1 MTLKSSIVGKIL
13 FSAVIAIVSIST
25 VSAQSAAEIAA
36 ARSMARS
43 YGYSDAE
50 IDALMKKQ
58 YGSQNSGNASGIQ
71 STQRTQANQRTQT
84 GQRSQSTQ
92 GQDVNQRNQSNRRN
106 QSGQQTQSGQRTQ
119 TGQRSQ
125 YSQQSQTG
133 LNNQLMGNEPEEQM
147 VSPEEAEMLLW
158 ELDPN
163 YKTEHVIYGHD
174 FFTSNGFDII
184 PSFNAPVPESYVL
197 GPGDEVMIDIWG
209 ASTSSII
216 ATIENDG
223 SIPVEGLGP
232 VFIAGQTV
240 ESAQNTL
247 KVAFSKIISDLGGAD
262 PQSNL
267 RVSVGEIK
275 GVTVNVVGEV
285 NMPGMYTLPSLSTI
299 MSAIYMAN
307 GITQTA
313 SVRNI
318 KLYRSGQEVTVFDLY
333 DFIFKG
339 EYDENLRL
347 QDNDIIAVEGAG
359 KLVKVSGAV
368 NRPMNYEMKDEQTV
382 ADVLEYALGFKYNAV
397 TENIHLERISSSL
410 GLAYD
415 IEESQYGSF
424 QLENGD
430 RITVREN
437 RALFENRVTIDGAV
451 MYPGSYS
458 IGEGISTVGNLIEA
472 AGGLLENAYKER
484 GQINRMDDARQR
496 VFVSFSVEDV
506 LAGSDINLV
515 REDTVRIF
523 TLDELR
529 TDAYVRITGFVNNPG
544 EFVFREGMTLGDIIL
559 NAGGFKDGADLTK
572 IEVASIGYRS
582 IGEVNN
588 YNIEENPDESNAVL
602 KAYDVVSV
610 RRQTYFRDPSVIDL
624 RGEVITPGTYV
635 IDKIEVRLSDVLE
648 RAGGFTDEAYV
659 KGSKLI
665 RVLTPEEQENQRIAY
680 EAALKNLGR
689 DDSIDYSF
697 LTDRYNVG
705 IDLEKALKS
714 PGSAADLVLRDGD
727 IISVPQMNN
736 VVRISGGVYVPTA
749 TSYDEKYKWKDYV
762 SAAGGFTKQA
772 RKRKIYAIYMN
783 GKIAT
788 RGRHFKMEP
797 GMELVVPEKRIEED
811 RRMTAAEIA
820 AIASTT
826 SSVATLIVALTSILK

>member
-1 MTLKSSIVGKIL
+1 MRLESSFVGKVLLSAFIAVVS
-13 FSAVIAIVSIST
+13 FSS
-25 VSAQSAAEIAA
+25 VSAQSAAELAA
-36 ARSMARS
+36 AKSMARS
-43 YGYSDAE
+43 YGYSDDE
-50 IDALMKKQ
+50 IDEMMKKNNGMQ
-58 YGSQNSGNASGIQ
+58 SGNNSSSLQSRSRSQ
-71 STQRTQANQRTQT
+71 STQ
-84 GQRSQSTQ
+84 QRSQSTQ
-92 GQDVNQRNQSNRRN
+92 
-106 QSGQQTQSGQRTQ
+106 
-119 TGQRSQ
+119 QRSQ
-125 YSQQSQTG
+125 STQQQRTSSFTQSSNG
-133 LNNQLMGNEPEEQM
+133 QIIGWDEVNDVPILADD
-147 VSPEEAEMLLW
+147 VEMLLREW
-158 ELDPN
+158 DPN
-163 YKTEHVIYGHD
+163 YKTEHAIYGHD
-174 FFTSNGFDII
+174 FFLSSGFEII
-184 PSFNAPVPESYVL
+184 PSINAPVPESYIL
-197 GPGDEVMIDIWG
+197 GPGDEVIIDIWG
-209 ASTSSII
+209 ASSSSVI

-223 SIPVEGLGP
+223 SIAIEGLGP
-232 VFIAGQTV
+232 VFLAGQTV

-247 KVAFSKIISDLGGAD
+247 KVALSKIISDLGGSN

-299 MSAIYMAN
+299 MSAIYMAE
-307 GITQTA
+307 GIKQTA

-318 KLYRSGQEVTVFDLY
+318 KLYRSGQEVTTFDLY
-333 DFIFKG
+333 DFIFNG
-339 EYDENLRL
+339 AYDENLRL

-368 NRPMNYEMKDEQTV
+368 NRPMNYEMKDDQTV

-430 RITVREN
+430 KITVKEN
-437 RALFENRVTIDGAV
+437 RALFENRVTIAGAV

-458 IGEGISTVGNLIEA
+458 IGDGIATVGNLIEA
-472 AGGLLENAYKER
+472 AGGLLEDAYLER
-484 GQINRMDDARQR
+484 GQINRMDEERRR
-496 VFVSFSVEDV
+496 VFVSFSLQDV

-515 REDTVRIF
+515 REDTIRIF
-523 TLDELR
+523 THDELR

-544 EFVFREGMTLGDIIL
+544 EFTFREGMTLGDIIL
-559 NAGGFKDGADLTK
+559 IAGGFRDGADVSK
-572 IEVASIGYRS
+572 IEVASIGYKD
-582 IGEVNN
+582 IGEVHN
-588 YNIEENPDESNAVL
+588 YNLEENPQESNAVL
-602 KAYDVVSV
+602 KGYDVVSV

-659 KGSKLI
+659 KGSKLV

-689 DDSIDYSF
+689 EDSIDYSF

-705 IDLEKALKS
+705 IDLEKALKN
-714 PGSAADLVLRDGD
+714 PGSAADLVLRNGD

-788 RGRHFKMEP
+788 RGHNFKMEP
-797 GMELVVPEKRIEED
+797 GMELVVPEKKIEED
-811 RRMTAAEIA
+811 RRMSAAEIA

-826 SSVATLIVALTSILK
+826 SSVATLIVALTTILK

>member
-1 MTLKSSIVGKIL
+1 MIFKSSFVGKIL
-13 FSAVIAIVSIST
+13 LSAVIAIISFSS
-25 VSAQSAAEIAA
+25 VSAQSAAELAA
-36 ARSMARS
+36 AKSMARS

-50 IDALMKKQ
+50 IDELMKK
-58 YGSQNSGNASGIQ
+58 NSGTQNGNGSSLQ
-71 STQRTQANQRTQT
+71 SRSR
-84 GQRSQSTQ
+84 RSQSTQ
-92 GQDVNQRNQSNRRN
+92 
-106 QSGQQTQSGQRTQ
+106 
-119 TGQRSQ
+119 QRSQ
-125 YSQQSQTG
+125 YDQQRSQLEQQRSQSEQQRSQSMQSS
-133 LNNQLMGNEPEEQM
+133 NNQIIGWDEVNDVPIVADDVEQ
-147 VSPEEAEMLLW
+147 LLREW
-158 ELDPN
+158 DPN

-174 FFTSNGFDII
+174 FFTSSGFDII

-197 GPGDEVMIDIWG
+197 GPGDEVIIDIWG
-209 ASTSSII
+209 ASTSSVI

-223 SIPVEGLGP
+223 SIPIEGLGP
-232 VFIAGQTV
+232 VFIAGQTI
-240 ESAQNTL
+240 ESAQTTL
-247 KVAFSKIISDLGGAD
+247 KAALSKIISDLGGPD

-285 NMPGMYTLPSLSTI
+285 NLPGMYTLPSLSSI
-299 MSAIYMAN
+299 VSAIYMAD
-307 GITQTA
+307 GIKQTA
-313 SVRNI
+313 SVRKI
-318 KLYRSGQEVTVFDLY
+318 KLYRSGQEVTTFDLY
-333 DFIFKG
+333 DFIFEGK
-339 EYDENLRL
+339 YDENLRL
-347 QDNDIIAVEGAG
+347 QDNDIISVEGAG

-368 NRPMNYEMKDEQTV
+368 NRPMNYEMKDDQTL

-397 TENIHLERISSSL
+397 TENIHLERISSNL

-415 IEESQYGSF
+415 IQESQYGSF

-430 RITVREN
+430 KITVKEN
-437 RALFENRVTIDGAV
+437 RALFENRVTINGAV

-458 IGEGISTVGNLIEA
+458 ISDGISTVGSLIEA

-484 GQINRMDDARQR
+484 GQINRMDEDRQR
-496 VFVSFSVEDV
+496 VFVSFKVTDV

-515 REDTVRIF
+515 REDTVRIY
-523 TLDELR
+523 TLDELK
-529 TDAYVRITGFVNNPG
+529 TYSSVRITGFVNNPG
-544 EFVFREGMTLGDIIL
+544 EFEFREGMTLGDIIL
-559 NAGGFKDGADLTK
+559 NAGGFRDGADLTK
-572 IEVASIGYRS
+572 IEVASMGYRN
-582 IGEVNN
+582 IGEVHN
-588 YNIEENPDESNAVL
+588 YNLEESPEASDVVL

-610 RRQTYFRDPSVIDL
+610 RRQTYFRDPSVIEL

-635 IDKIEVRLSDVLE
+635 IDKIEVRLSDVLD

-680 EAALKNLGR
+680 EAAMKNLGR
-689 DDSIDYSF
+689 EDSIDFTF

-705 IDLEKALKS
+705 IDLEKALNN
-714 PGSAADLVLRDGD
+714 PGSAADLVLRNGD

-749 TSYDEKYKWKDYV
+749 TSYDEKFKWRDYV

-797 GMELVVPEKRIEED
+797 GMEIVVPEKKIEEGN
-811 RRMTAAEIA
+811 RMSAAEIA

-826 SSVATLIVALTSILK
+826 SSVATLIVALTTILK

>member
-1 MTLKSSIVGKIL
+1 MIFKSSFVGKIL
-13 FSAVIAIVSIST
+13 LSAVIAIISFSS
-25 VSAQSAAEIAA
+25 VSAQSAAELAA
-36 ARSMARS
+36 AKSMARS

-50 IDALMKKQ
+50 IDELMKKNS
-58 YGSQNSGNASGIQ
+58 GTQNGNASSLQSRSRRSQ
-71 STQRTQANQRTQT
+71 STQ
-84 GQRSQSTQ
+84 QRSQSTQ
-92 GQDVNQRNQSNRRN
+92 
-106 QSGQQTQSGQRTQ
+106 
-119 TGQRSQ
+119 QRSQ
-125 YSQQSQTG
+125 LEQQRSQFEPQRSQSEQQRSQSMQSS
-133 LNNQLMGNEPEEQM
+133 NNQIIGWDEVNDVPIVADDVEN
-147 VSPEEAEMLLW
+147 LLREW
-158 ELDPN
+158 DPN

-174 FFTSNGFDII
+174 FFTSSGFDII

-197 GPGDEVMIDIWG
+197 GPGDEVIIDIWG
-209 ASTSSII
+209 ASTSSVI

-223 SIPVEGLGP
+223 SIPIEGLGP
-232 VFIAGQTV
+232 VFIAGQTI
-240 ESAQNTL
+240 ESAQTTL
-247 KVAFSKIISDLGGAD
+247 KAALSKIISDLGGPD

-285 NMPGMYTLPSLSTI
+285 NLPGMYTLPSLSSI
-299 MSAIYMAN
+299 MSAIYMAD
-307 GITQTA
+307 GIKQTA
-313 SVRNI
+313 SVRKI
-318 KLYRSGQEVTVFDLY
+318 KLYRSGQEVTTFDLY
-333 DFIFKG
+333 DFIFEGK
-339 EYDENLRL
+339 YDENLRL
-347 QDNDIIAVEGAG
+347 QDNDIISVEGAG

-368 NRPMNYEMKDEQTV
+368 NRPMNYEMKDDQTL

-397 TENIHLERISSSL
+397 TENIHLERISSNL

-415 IEESQYGSF
+415 IQESQYGSF

-430 RITVREN
+430 KITVKEN
-437 RALFENRVTIDGAV
+437 RALFENRVTINGAV

-458 IGEGISTVGNLIEA
+458 ISDGISTVGSLIEA

-484 GQINRMDDARQR
+484 GQINRMDEDRQR
-496 VFVSFSVEDV
+496 VFVSFKVTDV

-515 REDTVRIF
+515 REDTVRIY
-523 TLDELR
+523 TLDELK
-529 TDAYVRITGFVNNPG
+529 TYSSVRITGFVNNPG
-544 EFVFREGMTLGDIIL
+544 EFEFREGMTLGDIIL
-559 NAGGFKDGADLTK
+559 NAGGFRDGADLTK
-572 IEVASIGYRS
+572 IEVASMGYRN
-582 IGEVNN
+582 IGEVHN
-588 YNIEENPDESNAVL
+588 YNLEESPEASDVVL

-610 RRQTYFRDPSVIDL
+610 RRQTYFRDPSVIEL

-635 IDKIEVRLSDVLE
+635 IDKIEVRLSDVLD

-659 KGSKLI
+659 KGSKLT

-680 EAALKNLGR
+680 EAAMKNLGR
-689 DDSIDYSF
+689 EDSIDFTF

-705 IDLEKALKS
+705 IDLEKALNN
-714 PGSAADLVLRDGD
+714 PGSAADLVLRNGD

-749 TSYDEKYKWKDYV
+749 TSYDEKFKWRDYV

-797 GMELVVPEKRIEED
+797 GMELVVPEKKIEEGN
-811 RRMTAAEIA
+811 RMSAAEIA

-826 SSVATLIVALTSILK
+826 SSVATLIVALTTILK

>member
-1 MTLKSSIVGKIL
+1 MRLESSFVGKVL
-13 FSAVIAIVSIST
+13 LSAVIAFVSISS
-25 VSAQSAAEIAA
+25 VSAQSAAELAA
-36 ARSMARS
+36 AKSMARS

-50 IDALMKKQ
+50 IDEMMKKNNGMQ
-58 YGSQNSGNASGIQ
+58 SGNNASSLQSRSRSQ
-71 STQRTQANQRTQT
+71 STQ
-84 GQRSQSTQ
+84 QRSQSTQ
-92 GQDVNQRNQSNRRN
+92 
-106 QSGQQTQSGQRTQ
+106 
-119 TGQRSQ
+119 QRSQ
-125 YSQQSQTG
+125 STQQRSQFDQQRPQSMQRPSASSQSSNSQVIG
-133 LNNQLMGNEPEEQM
+133 WDEVNDMPILADD
-147 VSPEEAEMLLW
+147 VEMLLREW
-158 ELDPN
+158 DPN

-174 FFTSNGFDII
+174 FFSSSGFDII

-197 GPGDEVMIDIWG
+197 GPGDEVIIDIWG
-209 ASTSSII
+209 ASTSSVI

-223 SIPVEGLGP
+223 SIPIEGLGP

-240 ESAQNTL
+240 ESAQSTL
-247 KVAFSKIISDLGGAD
+247 KVALSKIISDLGGSD
-262 PQSNL
+262 PQSNI

-299 MSAIYMAN
+299 MSAIYMAE
-307 GITQTA
+307 GIKQTA

-318 KLYRSGQEVTVFDLY
+318 KLYRSGQEVTTFDLY
-333 DFIFKG
+333 DFIFNG
-339 EYDENLRL
+339 AYDENLRL

-368 NRPMNYEMKDEQTV
+368 NRPMNYEMKDDQTV

-430 RITVREN
+430 KITVKEN
-437 RALFENRVTIDGAV
+437 RALFENRVTIEGAV

-458 IGEGISTVGNLIEA
+458 IGEGVSTVGNLIEA
-472 AGGLLENAYKER
+472 AGGLLEDAYKER
-484 GQINRMDDARQR
+484 GQINRMDEERRR
-496 VFVSFSVEDV
+496 VFVSFSINDV

-523 TLDELR
+523 THDELR

-544 EFVFREGMTLGDIIL
+544 EFTFREGMTLGDIIL
-559 NAGGFKDGADLTK
+559 SAGGFRDGADLSK
-572 IEVASIGYRS
+572 IEVASIGYRN

-588 YNIEENPDESNAVL
+588 YNLEESPEESDAIL

-610 RRQTYFRDPSVIDL
+610 RRQTYFRDPSVIEL

-635 IDKIEVRLSDVLE
+635 IDKIEVRLSDVFE
-648 RAGGFTDEAYV
+648 RAGGFTEEAYV
-659 KGSKLI
+659 KGSKLV

-680 EAALKNLGR
+680 EAALKNLGKG
-689 DDSIDYSF
+689 DSIDYSF

-705 IDLEKALKS
+705 IDLEKALKN

-749 TSYDEKYKWKDYV
+749 TSYDDKYKWKDYV

-788 RGRHFKMEP
+788 RGRNFKMEP

>member
-1 MTLKSSIVGKIL
+1 MRLESSLIGKIL
-13 FSAVIAIVSIST
+13 LSAFIAIVSFSS
-25 VSAQSAAEIAA
+25 VSAQSAAELAA
-36 ARSMARS
+36 AKSMARS

-50 IDALMKKQ
+50 IEELMKK
-58 YGSQNSGNASGIQ
+58 NSGMQSGNDASSLQSRSRSQ
-71 STQRTQANQRTQT
+71 STQ
-84 GQRSQSTQ
+84 QRSQSTQ
-92 GQDVNQRNQSNRRN
+92 PRSQSTQPRSQSTQPRSQSANQ
-106 QSGQQTQSGQRTQ
+106 
-119 TGQRSQ
+119 QRSQ
-125 YSQQSQTG
+125 TGAQQYSQSDQQRLQSMQ
-133 LNNQLMGNEPEEQM
+133 
-147 VSPEEAEMLLW
+147 VSNSQVIGWDEVNDKPITSDDVEMLLSEW
-158 ELDPN
+158 DPN

-174 FFTSNGFDII
+174 FFSSSGFDII

-197 GPGDEVMIDIWG
+197 GPGDEVIIDIWG
-209 ASTSSII
+209 ASTSSVI

-223 SIPVEGLGP
+223 SIPIEGLGP

-240 ESAQNTL
+240 ESAQSTL
-247 KVAFSKIISDLGGAD
+247 KAALSKIISDLGGSD

-307 GITQTA
+307 GIKQTA

-318 KLYRSGQEVTVFDLY
+318 KLYRSGQEVTTFDLY

-339 EYDENLRL
+339 AYDENLRL

-368 NRPMNYEMKDEQTV
+368 NRPMNYEMKDDQTL

-415 IEESQYGSF
+415 IDEGQYGSF

-430 RITVREN
+430 KITVKEN
-437 RALFENRVTIDGAV
+437 RALFENRVTINGAV

-458 IGEGISTVGNLIEA
+458 IDDNISTVGALIKA

-484 GQINRMDDARQR
+484 GQINRMDEERRR
-496 VFVSFSVEDV
+496 VFVSFNIADI
-506 LAGSDINLV
+506 LAGSDISLV

-523 TLDELR
+523 TLDELK
-529 TDAYVRITGFVNNPG
+529 TYSYVRITGFVNNPG
-544 EFVFREGMTLGDIIL
+544 EFEFREGMTLGDIVL

-572 IEVASIGYRS
+572 IEVASIGYRD
-582 IGEVNN
+582 IGEVHN
-588 YNIEENPDESNAVL
+588 YNLEENPEAIDVAL
-602 KAYDVVSV
+602 KSYDVVSV
-610 RRQTYFRDPSVIDL
+610 RRQTYFRDPSVIEL

-635 IDKIEVRLSDVLE
+635 IDKIEVRLSDVFE

-659 KGSKLI
+659 KGSKLT
-665 RVLTPEEQENQRIAY
+665 RVLTAEEQENQRTAY

-689 DDSIDYSF
+689 GDSIDYSF

-705 IDLEKALKS
+705 VDLEKALKN

-749 TSYDEKYKWKDYV
+749 TSYDEKFKWKDYV

-797 GMELVVPEKRIEED
+797 GMEIVVPEKKFEENN
-811 RRMTAAEIA
+811 RMTAAEIA

>member
-1 MTLKSSIVGKIL
+1 MRLESSLIGKIL
-13 FSAVIAIVSIST
+13 LSAFIAIVSFSS
-25 VSAQSAAEIAA
+25 VSAQSAAELAA
-36 ARSMARS
+36 AKSMARS

-50 IDALMKKQ
+50 IEELMKK
-58 YGSQNSGNASGIQ
+58 NSGMQSGNDASSLQSRSRSQ
-71 STQRTQANQRTQT
+71 STQ
-84 GQRSQSTQ
+84 QRSQSTQ
-92 GQDVNQRNQSNRRN
+92 PRSQSTQPRSQSANQ
-106 QSGQQTQSGQRTQ
+106 
-119 TGQRSQ
+119 QRSQ
-125 YSQQSQTG
+125 TGAQQYSQSDQQRLQSMQ
-133 LNNQLMGNEPEEQM
+133 
-147 VSPEEAEMLLW
+147 VSNSQVIGWDEVNDKPITSDDVEMLLSEW
-158 ELDPN
+158 DPN

-174 FFTSNGFDII
+174 FFSSSGFDII

-197 GPGDEVMIDIWG
+197 GPGDEVIIDIWG
-209 ASTSSII
+209 ASTSSVI

-223 SIPVEGLGP
+223 SIPIEGLGP

-240 ESAQNTL
+240 ESAQSTL
-247 KVAFSKIISDLGGAD
+247 KAALSKIISDLGGSD

-307 GITQTA
+307 GIKQTA

-318 KLYRSGQEVTVFDLY
+318 KLYRSGQEVTTFDLY

-339 EYDENLRL
+339 AYDENLRL

-368 NRPMNYEMKDEQTV
+368 NRPMNYEMKDDQTL

-415 IEESQYGSF
+415 IDEGQYGSF

-430 RITVREN
+430 KITVKEN
-437 RALFENRVTIDGAV
+437 RALFENRVTINGAV

-458 IGEGISTVGNLIEA
+458 IDDNISTVGALIKA

-484 GQINRMDDARQR
+484 GQINRMDEERRR
-496 VFVSFSVEDV
+496 VFVSFNIADI
-506 LAGSDINLV
+506 LAGSDISLV

-523 TLDELR
+523 TLDELK
-529 TDAYVRITGFVNNPG
+529 TYSYVRITGFVNNPG
-544 EFVFREGMTLGDIIL
+544 EFEFREGMTLGDIVL

-572 IEVASIGYRS
+572 IEVASIGYRD
-582 IGEVNN
+582 IGEVHN
-588 YNIEENPDESNAVL
+588 YNLEENPEAIDVAL
-602 KAYDVVSV
+602 KSYDVVSV
-610 RRQTYFRDPSVIDL
+610 RRQTYFRDPSVIEL

-635 IDKIEVRLSDVLE
+635 IDKIEVRLSDVFE

-659 KGSKLI
+659 KGSKLT
-665 RVLTPEEQENQRIAY
+665 RVLTAEEQENQRTAY

-689 DDSIDYSF
+689 GDSIDYSF

-705 IDLEKALKS
+705 VDLEKALKN

-749 TSYDEKYKWKDYV
+749 TSYDEKFKWKDYV

-797 GMELVVPEKRIEED
+797 GMEIVVPEKKFEENN
-811 RRMTAAEIA
+811 RMTAAEIA

>member
-1 MTLKSSIVGKIL
+1 MRLESSLIGKIL
-13 FSAVIAIVSIST
+13 LSAFIAIVSFSS
-25 VSAQSAAEIAA
+25 VSAQSAAELAA
-36 ARSMARS
+36 AKSMARS

-50 IDALMKKQ
+50 IEELMKK
-58 YGSQNSGNASGIQ
+58 NSGMQSGNNASSLQSRSRSQ
-71 STQRTQANQRTQT
+71 STQQRSQSAQ
-84 GQRSQSTQ
+84 QRSQSTQ
-92 GQDVNQRNQSNRRN
+92 PRSQSAD
-106 QSGQQTQSGQRTQ
+106 Q
-119 TGQRSQ
+119 QRSQ
-125 YSQQSQTG
+125 TGAQQYSQSDQQRLQSMQ
-133 LNNQLMGNEPEEQM
+133 
-147 VSPEEAEMLLW
+147 VSNSQVIGWDEVNDKPITSDDVEMLLSEW
-158 ELDPN
+158 DPN

-174 FFTSNGFDII
+174 FFSSSGFDII

-197 GPGDEVMIDIWG
+197 GPGDEVIIDIWG
-209 ASTSSII
+209 ASTSSVI

-223 SIPVEGLGP
+223 SIPIEGLGP

-240 ESAQNTL
+240 ESAQSTL
-247 KVAFSKIISDLGGAD
+247 KAALSKIISDLGGSD

-307 GITQTA
+307 GIKQTA

-318 KLYRSGQEVTVFDLY
+318 KLYRSGQEVTTFDLY

-339 EYDENLRL
+339 AYDENLRL

-368 NRPMNYEMKDEQTV
+368 NRPMNYEMKDDQTV

-415 IEESQYGSF
+415 IDEGQYGSF

-430 RITVREN
+430 KITVKEN
-437 RALFENRVTIDGAV
+437 RALFENRVTINGAV

-458 IGEGISTVGNLIEA
+458 IDDNISTVGALIKA

-484 GQINRMDDARQR
+484 GQINRMDEERRR
-496 VFVSFSVEDV
+496 VFVSFKIADI
-506 LAGSDINLV
+506 LAGSDISLV

-523 TLDELR
+523 TLDELK
-529 TDAYVRITGFVNNPG
+529 TYSSVRITGFVNNPG
-544 EFVFREGMTLGDIIL
+544 EFEFREGMTLGDIVL

-572 IEVASIGYRS
+572 IEVASIGYRN
-582 IGEVNN
+582 IGEVHN
-588 YNIEENPDESNAVL
+588 YNLEENPEAIDVAL
-602 KAYDVVSV
+602 KSYDVVSV
-610 RRQTYFRDPSVIDL
+610 RRQTYFRDPSVIEL

-635 IDKIEVRLSDVLE
+635 IDKIEVRLSDVFE

-659 KGSKLI
+659 KGSKLT
-665 RVLTPEEQENQRIAY
+665 RVLTAEEQENQRTAY

-689 DDSIDYSF
+689 GDSIDYSF

-705 IDLEKALKS
+705 VDLEKALKN

-749 TSYDEKYKWKDYV
+749 TSYDEKFKWKDYV

-797 GMELVVPEKRIEED
+797 GMEIVVPEKKLEENN
-811 RRMTAAEIA
+811 RMSAAEIA

>member
-1 MTLKSSIVGKIL
+1 MIFKSSFVGKIL
-13 FSAVIAIVSIST
+13 LSAVIAIISFSS
-25 VSAQSAAEIAA
+25 VSAQSAAELAA
-36 ARSMARS
+36 AKSMARS

-50 IDALMKKQ
+50 IDELMKK
-58 YGSQNSGNASGIQ
+58 NSGTQNGNGSSLQ
-71 STQRTQANQRTQT
+71 SRSR
-84 GQRSQSTQ
+84 RSQSTQ
-92 GQDVNQRNQSNRRN
+92 
-106 QSGQQTQSGQRTQ
+106 
-119 TGQRSQ
+119 QRSQ
-125 YSQQSQTG
+125 YDQQRSQLEQQRSQLDQQRSQSEQQRSQSMQSS
-133 LNNQLMGNEPEEQM
+133 NNQIIGWDEVNDVPIVVDDVEQ
-147 VSPEEAEMLLW
+147 LLREW
-158 ELDPN
+158 DPN

-174 FFTSNGFDII
+174 FFTSSGFDII

-197 GPGDEVMIDIWG
+197 GPGDEVIIDIWG
-209 ASTSSII
+209 ASTSSVI

-223 SIPVEGLGP
+223 SIPIEGLGP
-232 VFIAGQTV
+232 VFIAGQTI
-240 ESAQNTL
+240 ESAQTTL
-247 KVAFSKIISDLGGAD
+247 KAALSKIISDLGGSD

-285 NMPGMYTLPSLSTI
+285 NLPGMYTLPSLSSI
-299 MSAIYMAN
+299 MSAIYMAD
-307 GITQTA
+307 GIKQTA
-313 SVRNI
+313 SVRKI
-318 KLYRSGQEVTVFDLY
+318 KLYRSGQEVTTFDLY
-333 DFIFKG
+333 DFIFEGK
-339 EYDENLRL
+339 YDENLRL
-347 QDNDIIAVEGAG
+347 QDNDIISVEGAG

-368 NRPMNYEMKDEQTV
+368 NRPMNYEMKDDQTL

-397 TENIHLERISSSL
+397 TENIHLERISSNL

-415 IEESQYGSF
+415 IQESQYGSF

-430 RITVREN
+430 KITVKEN
-437 RALFENRVTIDGAV
+437 RALFENRVTINGAV

-458 IGEGISTVGNLIEA
+458 ISDGISTVGSLIEA

-484 GQINRMDDARQR
+484 GQINRMDEDRQR
-496 VFVSFSVEDV
+496 VFVSFKVTDV

-515 REDTVRIF
+515 REDTVRIY
-523 TLDELR
+523 TLDELK
-529 TDAYVRITGFVNNPG
+529 TYSSVRITGFVNNPG
-544 EFVFREGMTLGDIIL
+544 EFEFREGMTLGDIIL
-559 NAGGFKDGADLTK
+559 NAGGFRDGADLTK
-572 IEVASIGYRS
+572 IEVASMGYRN
-582 IGEVNN
+582 IGEVHN
-588 YNIEENPDESNAVL
+588 YNLEESPEASDVVL

-610 RRQTYFRDPSVIDL
+610 RRQTYFRDPSVIEL

-635 IDKIEVRLSDVLE
+635 IDKIEVRLSDVLD

-659 KGSKLI
+659 KGSKLT

-680 EAALKNLGR
+680 EAAMKNLGR
-689 DDSIDYSF
+689 EDSIDFTF

-705 IDLEKALKS
+705 IDLEKALNN
-714 PGSAADLVLRDGD
+714 PGSAADLVLRNGD

-749 TSYDEKYKWKDYV
+749 TSYDEKFKWRDYV

-797 GMELVVPEKRIEED
+797 GMELVVPEKKIEEGN
-811 RRMTAAEIA
+811 RMSAAEIA

-826 SSVATLIVALTSILK
+826 SSVATLIVALTTILK

>member
-1 MTLKSSIVGKIL
+1 MRLESSFIGKIL
-13 FSAVIAIVSIST
+13 LSAFIAIVSFSS
-25 VSAQSAAEIAA
+25 VSAQSAAELAA
-36 ARSMARS
+36 AKSMARS

-50 IDALMKKQ
+50 IEELMKK
-58 YGSQNSGNASGIQ
+58 NSGMQSGNNASSLQSRSRSQ
-71 STQRTQANQRTQT
+71 STQQRSQSAQ
-84 GQRSQSTQ
+84 QRSQSTQ
-92 GQDVNQRNQSNRRN
+92 PRSQSAD
-106 QSGQQTQSGQRTQ
+106 Q
-119 TGQRSQ
+119 QRSQ
-125 YSQQSQTG
+125 TGAQQYSQSDQQRLQSMQ
-133 LNNQLMGNEPEEQM
+133 
-147 VSPEEAEMLLW
+147 VSNSQVIGWDEVNDKPITSDDVEMLLSEW
-158 ELDPN
+158 DPN

-174 FFTSNGFDII
+174 FFSSSGFDII

-197 GPGDEVMIDIWG
+197 GPGDEVIIDIWG
-209 ASTSSII
+209 ASTSSVI

-223 SIPVEGLGP
+223 SIPIEGLGP

-240 ESAQNTL
+240 ESAQSTL
-247 KVAFSKIISDLGGAD
+247 KAALSKIISDLGGSD

-307 GITQTA
+307 GIKQTA

-318 KLYRSGQEVTVFDLY
+318 KLYRSGQEVTTFDLY

-339 EYDENLRL
+339 AYDENLRL

-368 NRPMNYEMKDEQTV
+368 NRPMNYEMKDDQTL

-415 IEESQYGSF
+415 IDEGQYGSF

-430 RITVREN
+430 KITVKEN
-437 RALFENRVTIDGAV
+437 RALFENRVTINGAV

-458 IGEGISTVGNLIEA
+458 IDDNISTVGALIKA

-484 GQINRMDDARQR
+484 GQINRMDEERRR
-496 VFVSFSVEDV
+496 VFVSFKIADI
-506 LAGSDINLV
+506 LAGSDISLV

-523 TLDELR
+523 TLDELK
-529 TDAYVRITGFVNNPG
+529 TYSSVRITGFVNNPG
-544 EFVFREGMTLGDIIL
+544 EFEFREGMTLGDIVL

-572 IEVASIGYRS
+572 IEVASIGYRN
-582 IGEVNN
+582 IGEVHN
-588 YNIEENPDESNAVL
+588 YNLEENPEAIDVAL
-602 KAYDVVSV
+602 KSYDVVSV
-610 RRQTYFRDPSVIDL
+610 RRQTYFRDPSVIEL

-635 IDKIEVRLSDVLE
+635 IDKIEVRLSDVFE

-659 KGSKLI
+659 KGSKLT
-665 RVLTPEEQENQRIAY
+665 RVLTAEEQENQRTAY

-689 DDSIDYSF
+689 GDSIDYSF

-705 IDLEKALKS
+705 VDLEKALKN

-749 TSYDEKYKWKDYV
+749 TSYDEKFKWKDYV

-797 GMELVVPEKRIEED
+797 GMEIVVPEKKLEENN
-811 RRMTAAEIA
+811 RMSAAEIA

>member
-1 MTLKSSIVGKIL
+1 MRLKSLFVGKIL
-13 FSAVIAIVSIST
+13 LSAAIALVSFYS
-25 VSAQSAAEIAA
+25 VSAQSAAELAA
-36 ARSMARS
+36 AKSMARS

-50 IDALMKKQ
+50 IEEMMKK
-58 YGSQNSGNASGIQ
+58 NSGMQNDNTSSLQ
-71 STQRTQANQRTQT
+71 SRSRSKSTQQRSKSTQQRSKSSAQQRTQSSAQQYSQSDQ
-84 GQRSQSTQ
+84 QRSQSMQSSSSQVIGWDEVNDMPITSD
-92 GQDVNQRNQSNRRN
+92 DV
-106 QSGQQTQSGQRTQ
+106 
-119 TGQRSQ
+119 
-125 YSQQSQTG
+125 
-133 LNNQLMGNEPEEQM
+133 
-147 VSPEEAEMLLW
+147 EMLLREW
-158 ELDPN
+158 DPN
-163 YKTEHVIYGHD
+163 FKTEHVIYGHD
-174 FFTSNGFDII
+174 FFTSSGFDII
-184 PSFNAPVPESYVL
+184 PSLNAPVPESYIL
-197 GPGDEVMIDIWG
+197 GPGDEVIIDIWG
-209 ASTSSII
+209 ASTSSLI

-223 SIPVEGLGP
+223 SITVEGLGP
-232 VFIAGQTV
+232 VFIAGQTI
-240 ESAQNTL
+240 ESAQATL
-247 KVAFSKIISDLGGAD
+247 KVALSKIISDLGGSD

-285 NMPGMYTLPSLSTI
+285 NLPGMYTLPSLSSI
-299 MSAIYMAN
+299 MSAIYMAD
-307 GITQTA
+307 GIKQTA

-318 KLYRSGQEVTVFDLY
+318 KLYRSGQEVVIFDLY

-359 KLVKVSGAV
+359 KIVKVSGAV
-368 NRPMNYEMKDEQTV
+368 NRPMNYEMKDDQTL

-397 TENIHLERISSSL
+397 TDNIHLERISSNL

-415 IEESQYGSF
+415 IQENQYGAF

-430 RITVREN
+430 NITVKEN

-458 IGEGISTVGNLIEA
+458 IGDDISTVGNLIEA

-496 VFVSFSVEDV
+496 VFVSFNVDDV

-544 EFVFREGMTLGDIIL
+544 EFIFRDGMTLGDIIL
-559 NAGGFKDGADLTK
+559 SAGGFRDGADLTK

-588 YNIEENPDESNAVL
+588 YNLEENPEEGNAVL

-610 RRQTYFRDPSVIDL
+610 RRQTYFRDPSVIEL

-659 KGSKLI
+659 KGSKLV
-665 RVLTPEEQENQRIAY
+665 RVLTPEEQENQRVAY
-680 EAALKNLGR
+680 EAALKNLGKG
-689 DDSIDYSF
+689 DSIDYSF

-705 IDLEKALKS
+705 IDLEKALKN

-797 GMELVVPEKRIEED
+797 GMELVVPEKRINEND
-811 RRMTAAEIA
+811 RMSAAEIA

>member
-1 MTLKSSIVGKIL
+1 MIFKSSFVGKIL
-13 FSAVIAIVSIST
+13 LSAVIAIISFSS
-25 VSAQSAAEIAA
+25 VSAQSAAELAA
-36 ARSMARS
+36 AKSMARS

-50 IDALMKKQ
+50 IDELMKK
-58 YGSQNSGNASGIQ
+58 NSGTQNGNGSSLQ
-71 STQRTQANQRTQT
+71 SRSR
-84 GQRSQSTQ
+84 RSQSTQ
-92 GQDVNQRNQSNRRN
+92 
-106 QSGQQTQSGQRTQ
+106 
-119 TGQRSQ
+119 QRSQ
-125 YSQQSQTG
+125 YDQQRSQLDQQRSQLDQQRSQSEQQRSQSMQSS
-133 LNNQLMGNEPEEQM
+133 NNQIIGWDEVNDVPIVADDVEQ
-147 VSPEEAEMLLW
+147 LLREW
-158 ELDPN
+158 DPN

-174 FFTSNGFDII
+174 FFTSSGFDII

-197 GPGDEVMIDIWG
+197 GPGDEVIIDIWG
-209 ASTSSII
+209 ASTSSVI

-223 SIPVEGLGP
+223 SIPIEGLGP
-232 VFIAGQTV
+232 VFIAGQTI
-240 ESAQNTL
+240 ESAQTTL
-247 KVAFSKIISDLGGAD
+247 KAALSKIISDLGGSD

-285 NMPGMYTLPSLSTI
+285 NLPGMYTLPSLSSI
-299 MSAIYMAN
+299 MSAIYMAD
-307 GITQTA
+307 GIKQTA
-313 SVRNI
+313 SVRKI
-318 KLYRSGQEVTVFDLY
+318 KLYRSGQEVTTFDLY
-333 DFIFKG
+333 DFIFEGK
-339 EYDENLRL
+339 YDENLRL
-347 QDNDIIAVEGAG
+347 QDNDIISVEGAG

-368 NRPMNYEMKDEQTV
+368 NRPMNYEMKDDQTL

-397 TENIHLERISSSL
+397 TENIHLERISSNL

-415 IEESQYGSF
+415 IQESQYGSF

-430 RITVREN
+430 KITVKEN
-437 RALFENRVTIDGAV
+437 RALFENRVTINGAV

-458 IGEGISTVGNLIEA
+458 ISDGISTVGSLIEA

-484 GQINRMDDARQR
+484 GQINRMDEDRQR
-496 VFVSFSVEDV
+496 VFVSFKVTDV

-515 REDTVRIF
+515 REDTVRIY
-523 TLDELR
+523 TLDELK
-529 TDAYVRITGFVNNPG
+529 TYSSVRITGFVNNPG
-544 EFVFREGMTLGDIIL
+544 EFEFREGMTLGDIIL
-559 NAGGFKDGADLTK
+559 NAGGFRDGADLTK
-572 IEVASIGYRS
+572 IEVASMGYRN
-582 IGEVNN
+582 IGEVHN
-588 YNIEENPDESNAVL
+588 YNLEESPEASDVVL

-610 RRQTYFRDPSVIDL
+610 RRQTYFRDPSVIEL

-635 IDKIEVRLSDVLE
+635 IDKIEVRLSDVLD

-659 KGSKLI
+659 KGSKLT

-680 EAALKNLGR
+680 EAAMKNLGR
-689 DDSIDYSF
+689 EDSIDFTF

-705 IDLEKALKS
+705 IDLEKALNN
-714 PGSAADLVLRDGD
+714 PGSAADLVLRNGD

-749 TSYDEKYKWKDYV
+749 TSYDEKFKWRDYV

-797 GMELVVPEKRIEED
+797 GMELVVPEKKIEEGN
-811 RRMTAAEIA
+811 RMSAAEIA

-826 SSVATLIVALTSILK
+826 SSVATLIVALTTILK

>member
-1 MTLKSSIVGKIL
+1 MRLESSLIGKIL
-13 FSAVIAIVSIST
+13 LSAFIAIVSFSS
-25 VSAQSAAEIAA
+25 VSAQSAAELAA
-36 ARSMARS
+36 AKSMARS

-50 IDALMKKQ
+50 IEELMKK
-58 YGSQNSGNASGIQ
+58 NSGMQSGNNASSLQSRSRSQ
-71 STQRTQANQRTQT
+71 STQQRSQSAQ
-84 GQRSQSTQ
+84 QRSQSTQ
-92 GQDVNQRNQSNRRN
+92 PRSQSAD
-106 QSGQQTQSGQRTQ
+106 Q
-119 TGQRSQ
+119 QRSQ
-125 YSQQSQTG
+125 TGAQQYSQSDQQRLQSMQ
-133 LNNQLMGNEPEEQM
+133 
-147 VSPEEAEMLLW
+147 VSNSQVIGWDEVNDKPITSDDVEMLLSEW
-158 ELDPN
+158 DPN

-174 FFTSNGFDII
+174 FFSSSGFDII

-197 GPGDEVMIDIWG
+197 GPGDEVIIDIWG
-209 ASTSSII
+209 ASTSSVI

-223 SIPVEGLGP
+223 SIPIEGLGP

-240 ESAQNTL
+240 ESAQSTL
-247 KVAFSKIISDLGGAD
+247 KAALSKIISDLGGSD

-307 GITQTA
+307 GIKQTA

-318 KLYRSGQEVTVFDLY
+318 KLYRSGQEVTTFDLY

-339 EYDENLRL
+339 AYDENLRL

-368 NRPMNYEMKDEQTV
+368 NRPMNYEMKDDQTV

-430 RITVREN
+430 KITVKEN
-437 RALFENRVTIDGAV
+437 RALFENRVTINGAV

-458 IGEGISTVGNLIEA
+458 IDDNISTVGALIKA

-484 GQINRMDDARQR
+484 GQINRMDEERRR
-496 VFVSFSVEDV
+496 VFVSFKIADI
-506 LAGSDINLV
+506 LAGSDISLV

-523 TLDELR
+523 TLDELK
-529 TDAYVRITGFVNNPG
+529 TYSSVRITGFVNNPG
-544 EFVFREGMTLGDIIL
+544 EFEFREGMTLGDIVL

-572 IEVASIGYRS
+572 IEVASIGYRD
-582 IGEVNN
+582 IGEVHN
-588 YNIEENPDESNAVL
+588 YNLEENPEVIDVAL
-602 KAYDVVSV
+602 KSYDVVSV
-610 RRQTYFRDPSVIDL
+610 RRQTYFRDPSVIEL

-635 IDKIEVRLSDVLE
+635 IDKIEVRLSDVFE

-659 KGSKLI
+659 KGSKLT
-665 RVLTPEEQENQRIAY
+665 RVLTAEEQENQRTAY

-689 DDSIDYSF
+689 GDSIDYSF

-705 IDLEKALKS
+705 VDLEKALKN

-749 TSYDEKYKWKDYV
+749 TSYDEKFKWKDYV

-797 GMELVVPEKRIEED
+797 GMEIVVPEKKLEENN
-811 RRMTAAEIA
+811 RMSAAEIA

>member
-1 MTLKSSIVGKIL
+1 MRLESSFVGKVL
-13 FSAVIAIVSIST
+13 LSAFIALVSISS
-25 VSAQSAAEIAA
+25 VSAQSAAELAA
-36 ARSMARS
+36 AKSMARS

-50 IDALMKKQ
+50 IDEMMKKNN
-58 YGSQNSGNASGIQ
+58 GMQNGNNASSLQSRSRSQ
-71 STQRTQANQRTQT
+71 STQ
-84 GQRSQSTQ
+84 QRSQSTQ
-92 GQDVNQRNQSNRRN
+92 
-106 QSGQQTQSGQRTQ
+106 
-119 TGQRSQ
+119 QRSQ
-125 YSQQSQTG
+125 STQQRQQSAQQRSQFDQQRSQSAQQRPQSMQRPSASSQSSNSQVIG
-133 LNNQLMGNEPEEQM
+133 WDEVNDMPILADD
-147 VSPEEAEMLLW
+147 VEMLLREW
-158 ELDPN
+158 DPN

-174 FFTSNGFDII
+174 FFSSNGFDII

-197 GPGDEVMIDIWG
+197 GPGDEVIIDIWG
-209 ASTSSII
+209 ASTSSVI

-223 SIPVEGLGP
+223 SIPIEGLGP

-240 ESAQNTL
+240 ESAQSTL
-247 KVAFSKIISDLGGAD
+247 KVALSKIISDLGGSD
-262 PQSNL
+262 PQSNI

-299 MSAIYMAN
+299 MSAIYMAE
-307 GITQTA
+307 GIKQTA

-318 KLYRSGQEVTVFDLY
+318 KLYRSGQEVTTFDLY
-333 DFIFKG
+333 DFIFNG
-339 EYDENLRL
+339 AYDENLRL

-368 NRPMNYEMKDEQTV
+368 NRPMNYEMKDDQTV

-430 RITVREN
+430 KITVKEN
-437 RALFENRVTIDGAV
+437 RALFENRVTIEGAV

-458 IGEGISTVGNLIEA
+458 IGEGVSTVGNLIEA
-472 AGGLLENAYKER
+472 AGGLLEDAYKER
-484 GQINRMDDARQR
+484 GQINRMDEERRR
-496 VFVSFSVEDV
+496 VFVSFSINDV

-523 TLDELR
+523 THDELR

-544 EFVFREGMTLGDIIL
+544 EFTFREGMTLGDIIL
-559 NAGGFKDGADLTK
+559 SAGGFRDGADLSK
-572 IEVASIGYRS
+572 IEVASIGYRN

-588 YNIEENPDESNAVL
+588 YNLEESPEESDAIL

-610 RRQTYFRDPSVIDL
+610 RRQTYFRDPSVIEL

-635 IDKIEVRLSDVLE
+635 IDKIEVRLSDVFE
-648 RAGGFTDEAYV
+648 RAGGFTEEAYV
-659 KGSKLI
+659 KGSKLV

-680 EAALKNLGR
+680 EAALKNLGKG
-689 DDSIDYSF
+689 DSIDYSF

-705 IDLEKALKS
+705 IDLEKALKN

-749 TSYDEKYKWKDYV
+749 TSYDDKYKWKDYV

-788 RGRHFKMEP
+788 RGRNFKMEP

>member
-1 MTLKSSIVGKIL
+1 MRLESSFIGKIL
-13 FSAVIAIVSIST
+13 LSAFIAIVSFSS
-25 VSAQSAAEIAA
+25 VSAQSAAELAA
-36 ARSMARS
+36 AKSMARS

-50 IDALMKKQ
+50 IEELMKK
-58 YGSQNSGNASGIQ
+58 NSGMQSGNNASSLQSRSRSQ
-71 STQRTQANQRTQT
+71 STQQRSQSAQQRSQSAQ
-84 GQRSQSTQ
+84 QRSQSTQ
-92 GQDVNQRNQSNRRN
+92 PRSQSAD
-106 QSGQQTQSGQRTQ
+106 Q
-119 TGQRSQ
+119 QRSQ
-125 YSQQSQTG
+125 TGAQQYSQSDQQRLQSMQ
-133 LNNQLMGNEPEEQM
+133 
-147 VSPEEAEMLLW
+147 VSNSQVIGWDEVNDKPITSDDVEMLLSEW
-158 ELDPN
+158 DPN

-174 FFTSNGFDII
+174 FFSSSGFDII

-197 GPGDEVMIDIWG
+197 GPGDEVIIDIWG
-209 ASTSSII
+209 ASTSSVI

-223 SIPVEGLGP
+223 SIPIEGLGP

-240 ESAQNTL
+240 ESAQSTL
-247 KVAFSKIISDLGGAD
+247 KAALSKIISDLGGSD

-307 GITQTA
+307 GIKQTA

-318 KLYRSGQEVTVFDLY
+318 KLYRSGQEVTTFDLY

-339 EYDENLRL
+339 AYDENLRL

-368 NRPMNYEMKDEQTV
+368 NRPMNYEMKDDQTL

-415 IEESQYGSF
+415 IDEGQYGSF

-430 RITVREN
+430 KITVKEN
-437 RALFENRVTIDGAV
+437 RALFENRVTINGAV

-458 IGEGISTVGNLIEA
+458 IDDNISTVGALIKA

-484 GQINRMDDARQR
+484 GQINRMDEERRR
-496 VFVSFSVEDV
+496 VFVSFKIADI
-506 LAGSDINLV
+506 LAGSDISLV

-523 TLDELR
+523 TLDELK
-529 TDAYVRITGFVNNPG
+529 TYSSVRITGFVNNPG
-544 EFVFREGMTLGDIIL
+544 EFEFREGMTLGDIVL

-572 IEVASIGYRS
+572 IEVASIGYRN
-582 IGEVNN
+582 IGEVHN
-588 YNIEENPDESNAVL
+588 YNLEENPEAIDVAL
-602 KAYDVVSV
+602 KSYDVVSV
-610 RRQTYFRDPSVIDL
+610 RRQTYFRDPSVIEL

-635 IDKIEVRLSDVLE
+635 IDKIEVRLSDVFE

-659 KGSKLI
+659 KGSKLT
-665 RVLTPEEQENQRIAY
+665 RVLTAEEQENQRTAY

-689 DDSIDYSF
+689 GDSIDYSF

-705 IDLEKALKS
+705 VDLEKALKN

-749 TSYDEKYKWKDYV
+749 TSYDEKFKWKDYV

-797 GMELVVPEKRIEED
+797 GMEIVVPEKKLEENN
-811 RRMTAAEIA
+811 RMSAAEIA

>member
-1 MTLKSSIVGKIL
+1 MIFKSSFVGKIL
-13 FSAVIAIVSIST
+13 LSAVIAIISFSS
-25 VSAQSAAEIAA
+25 VSAQSAAELAA
-36 ARSMARS
+36 AKSMARS

-50 IDALMKKQ
+50 IDELMKK
-58 YGSQNSGNASGIQ
+58 NSGTQNGNGSSLQ
-71 STQRTQANQRTQT
+71 SRSR
-84 GQRSQSTQ
+84 RSQSTQ
-92 GQDVNQRNQSNRRN
+92 
-106 QSGQQTQSGQRTQ
+106 
-119 TGQRSQ
+119 QRSQ
-125 YSQQSQTG
+125 YDQQRSQLEQQRSQYDQQRSQLEQQRSQSEQQRSQSMQSS
-133 LNNQLMGNEPEEQM
+133 NNQIIGWDEVNDVPIVADDVEQ
-147 VSPEEAEMLLW
+147 LLREW
-158 ELDPN
+158 DPN

-174 FFTSNGFDII
+174 FFTSSGFDII

-197 GPGDEVMIDIWG
+197 GPGDEVIIDIWG
-209 ASTSSII
+209 ASTSSVI

-223 SIPVEGLGP
+223 SIPIEGLGP
-232 VFIAGQTV
+232 VFIAGQTI
-240 ESAQNTL
+240 ESAQTTL
-247 KVAFSKIISDLGGAD
+247 KAALSKIISDLGGPD

-285 NMPGMYTLPSLSTI
+285 NLPGMYTLPSLSSI
-299 MSAIYMAN
+299 MSAIYMAD
-307 GITQTA
+307 GIKQTA
-313 SVRNI
+313 SVRKI
-318 KLYRSGQEVTVFDLY
+318 KLYRSGQEVTTFDLY
-333 DFIFKG
+333 DFIFEGK
-339 EYDENLRL
+339 YDENLRL
-347 QDNDIIAVEGAG
+347 QDNDIISVEGAG

-368 NRPMNYEMKDEQTV
+368 NRPMNYEMKDDQTL

-397 TENIHLERISSSL
+397 TENIHLERISSNL

-415 IEESQYGSF
+415 IQESQYGSF

-430 RITVREN
+430 KITVKEN
-437 RALFENRVTIDGAV
+437 RALFENRVTINGAV

-458 IGEGISTVGNLIEA
+458 ISDGISTVGSLIEA

-484 GQINRMDDARQR
+484 GQINRMDEDRQR
-496 VFVSFSVEDV
+496 VFVSFKVTDV

-515 REDTVRIF
+515 REDTVRIY
-523 TLDELR
+523 TLDELK
-529 TDAYVRITGFVNNPG
+529 TYSSVRITGFVNNPG
-544 EFVFREGMTLGDIIL
+544 EFEFREGMTLGDIIL
-559 NAGGFKDGADLTK
+559 NAGGFRDGADLTK
-572 IEVASIGYRS
+572 IEVASMGYRN
-582 IGEVNN
+582 IGEVHN
-588 YNIEENPDESNAVL
+588 YNLEESPEASDVVL

-610 RRQTYFRDPSVIDL
+610 RRQTYFRDPSVIEL

-635 IDKIEVRLSDVLE
+635 IDKIEVRLSDVLD

-680 EAALKNLGR
+680 EAAMKNLGR
-689 DDSIDYSF
+689 EDSIDFTF

-705 IDLEKALKS
+705 IDLEKALNN
-714 PGSAADLVLRDGD
+714 PGSAADLVLRNGD

-749 TSYDEKYKWKDYV
+749 TSYDEKFKWRDYV

-797 GMELVVPEKRIEED
+797 GMEIVVPEKKIEEGN
-811 RRMTAAEIA
+811 RMSAAEIA

-826 SSVATLIVALTSILK
+826 SSVATLIVALTTILK